1 MQGVVAVVGA
11 LTRNLASLQDKESCS
26 SIYDNPS
33 IILKVFNLGLFALPV
48 LAINAIYHMI

>member
-1 MQGVVAVVGA
+1 VAVVGA
-11 LTRNLASLQDKESCS
+11 LTRNLASLQDKESFS

>member
-11 LTRNLASLQDKESCS
+11 LTRNLASLQDQESFS

-33 IILKVFNLGLFALPV
+33 IILKVFNHCLFALPI
-48 LAINAIYHMI
+48 LAINALYHVI